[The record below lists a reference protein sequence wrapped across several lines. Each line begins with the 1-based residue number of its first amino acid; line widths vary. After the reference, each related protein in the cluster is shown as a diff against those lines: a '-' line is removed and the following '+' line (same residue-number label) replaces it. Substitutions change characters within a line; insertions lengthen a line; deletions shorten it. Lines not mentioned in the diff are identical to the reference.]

1 MQIIKVVI
9 PHAGLFPL
17 EYSSHQKHI
26 IGELVVVPFRS
37 KQVTGIVWEVNCKQS
52 MGNLKHVLEGEDA
65 AILLDASTIEMMRK
79 AANYYMVEL
88 GTIAKLVLPVDV
100 NQNLKNKIEHKID
113 ISQLL
118 LPKLSSEQE
127 IALKKIEESDKPI
140 LIKGVTGSGKTEVY
154 FYSVLSALKRNK
166 QVLIMLP
173 EIALSKQIINR
184 FEQRFGFKPAVWNSA
199 ISASKKKS
207 ILRGIIDN
215 SVKVVIGARSAL
227 FLPYRALDVIVVDE
241 EHDSSYKQFEGVL
254 YNARDMAV
262 LKGQLCG
269 CKVILSSATPSIESY
284 YNSLIG
290 KYQLVDLSSRFNA
303 STLPEVKI
311 VDMRNEKLAR
321 NHWLSEIVV
330 NEISDNVS
338 RGLQT
343 LIFLNRKGYAPL
355 VLCRSCGHKIGC
367 KYCSASMVLHKEK
380 SRLQCHHCGHIMPNP
395 KMCPS
400 CNDHNNLVLCG
411 PGIERIEEEVR
422 AIFPKAR
429 TASISKDQFKSDDQ
443 SDADM
448 LEQMEKGEIDILIG
462 TQVITKGYH
471 FSKLSLVIV
480 VDADIGF
487 IGGDLRATERTFQ
500 LLNQVS
506 GRAGRE
512 GTRGK
517 VVIQTLIPEHK
528 VIDSFVKNDEKK
540 FFSEELES
548 RKKTSMPPYSKAAVI
563 TVTGKNAAKTKD
575 ISKQILMVAPKSS
588 ARILGPTEAMMYKL
602 SGKYRYKILVISE
615 KNFNLQKFLKLW
627 LEQINIPTYFK
638 LKIDI
643 DPQNL
648 W

>member
-17 EYSSHQKHI
+17 EYSSHQKHV
-26 IGELVVVPFRS
+26 IGELVVVPFRNS
-37 KQVTGIVWEVNCKQS
+37 QITGIVWEINCNQS
-52 MGNLKHVLEGEDA
+52 ISNLKQVIENGTNNVLDTS
-65 AILLDASTIEMMRK
+65 ILEMMRR
-79 AANYYMVEL
+79 AANYYMMEL
-88 GTIAKLVLPVDV
+88 GTIAKLVLPVDI
-100 NQNLKNKIEHKID
+100 NQNLKNKPEHKID
-113 ISQLL
+113 IDKLL
-118 LPKLSSEQE
+118 LPTLSSEQE
-127 IALKKIEESDKPI
+127 IALTKIAASDKPS
-140 LIKGVTGSGKTEVY
+140 LIKGVTGSGKTEIY
-154 FYSVLSALKRNK
+154 FYSVLSALRNEK
-166 QVLIMLP
+166 QALIMLP

-184 FEQRFGFKPAVWNSA
+184 FEQRFGFRPAVWNST

-207 ILRGIIDN
+207 ILRGLIDG

-227 FLPYRALDVIVVDE
+227 FLPYHALGVVVVDE

-262 LKGQLCG
+262 LKGQLCK
-269 CKVILSSATPSIESY
+269 CRVILSSATPSIESY
-284 YNSLIG
+284 YNAMIG
-290 KYQLVDLSSRFNA
+290 KYQLIDLPSRFNS

-311 VDMRNEKLAR
+311 VDMRNEKLAI
-321 NHWLSEIVV
+321 NHWLSKSVIDEVS
-330 NEISDNVS
+330 NNISN
-338 RGLQT
+338 RLQT

-367 KYCSASMVLHKEK
+367 KYCTASMVLHKEK

-395 KMCPS
+395 KACPS
-400 CNDHNNLVLCG
+400 CNDQNSLVLCG
-411 PGIERIEEEVR
+411 PGIERIEEEIK

-429 TASISKDQFKSDDQ
+429 TVSVSKDQFSADDKSD
-443 SDADM
+443 SGM

-471 FSKLSLVIV
+471 FPKLSLVII

-512 GTRGK
+512 DTKGK
-517 VVIQTLIPEHK
+517 VIIQTLIPEHK
-528 VIDSFVKNDEKK
+528 VIDSFVRNDEKK
-540 FFSEELES
+540 FISEELES
-548 RKKTSMPPYSKAAVI
+548 RRKANMPPYSKAAVI
-563 TVTGKNAAKTKD
+563 TITGKNAAKTKD
-575 ISKQILMVAPKSS
+575 ISNQILISAPKSS

-627 LEQINIPTYFK
+627 LEQINIPSYFK
-638 LKIDI
+638 LKVDI

>member
-1 MQIIKVVI
+1 
-9 PHAGLFPL
+9 
-17 EYSSHQKHI
+17 
-26 IGELVVVPFRS
+26 
-37 KQVTGIVWEVNCKQS
+37 
-52 MGNLKHVLEGEDA
+52 
-65 AILLDASTIEMMRK
+65 
-79 AANYYMVEL
+79 
-88 GTIAKLVLPVDV
+88 
-100 NQNLKNKIEHKID
+100 
-113 ISQLL
+113 
-118 LPKLSSEQE
+118 
-127 IALKKIEESDKPI
+127 
-140 LIKGVTGSGKTEVY
+140 
-154 FYSVLSALKRNK
+154 
-166 QVLIMLP
+166 
-173 EIALSKQIINR
+173 
-184 FEQRFGFKPAVWNSA
+184 VWNSA

-227 FLPYRALDVIVVDE
+227 FLPYSTLDVIVVDE

-284 YNSLIG
+284 YNSMIG

-303 STLPEVKI
+303 STLPAVKI

-321 NHWLSEIVV
+321 NHWLSEVVV
-330 NEISDNVS
+330 NEMNNNLSH
-338 RGLQT
+338 GLQT
-343 LIFLNRKGYAPL
+343 LVFLNRKGYAPL

-400 CNDHNNLVLCG
+400 CNDHNSLVLCG
-411 PGIERIEEEVR
+411 PGIERIEEEVK

-517 VVIQTLIPEHK
+517 VIIQTLIPEHK

-627 LEQINIPTYFK
+627 LEQINIPNYFK

>member
-17 EYSSHQKHI
+17 EYASHKKHV

-37 KQVTGIVWEVNCKQS
+37 KQITGIVWETNCKQS
-52 MGNLKHVLEGEDA
+52 VDNLKQVVETDSTT
-65 AILLDASTIEMMRK
+65 LLDTSTIEMMRK
-79 AANYYMVEL
+79 AASYYMVEL
-88 GTIAKLVLPVDV
+88 GTVAKLVLPVDI
-100 NQNLKNKIEHKID
+100 NQNLKNKLEHKID
-113 ISQLL
+113 INQLL

-127 IALKKIEESDKPI
+127 MALSAIEASDKPS

-154 FYSVLSALKRNK
+154 FYLVLSALKRGR
-166 QVLIMLP
+166 QALIMLP
-173 EIALSKQIINR
+173 EIALSRQIINR
-184 FEQRFGFKPAVWNSA
+184 FEQRFGFKPAVWNST
-199 ISASKKKS
+199 IGVSKKKS
-207 ILRGIIDN
+207 ILRGVIDG
-215 SVKVVIGARSAL
+215 SVRVVIGARSAL
-227 FLPYRALDVIVVDE
+227 FLPYSALDIIVVDE

-262 LKGQLCG
+262 LKGQLCK
-269 CKVILSSATPSIESY
+269 CQVILSSATPSIESY
-284 YNSLIG
+284 YNTMIG
-290 KYQLVDLSSRFNA
+290 KYQLIDLPSRFNS

-321 NHWLSEIVV
+321 NHWLSRAVV
-330 NEISDNVS
+330 NEVS
-338 RGLQT
+338 NNLSKNLQT

-400 CNDHNNLVLCG
+400 CKDQNSLVLCG
-411 PGIERIEEEVR
+411 PGIERIEEEVK

-429 TASISKDQFKSDDQ
+429 TASISKDQFKTDDKSD
-443 SDADM
+443 SSM

-487 IGGDLRATERTFQ
+487 VGGDLRTTERTFQ

-512 GTRGK
+512 GTKGK
-517 VVIQTLIPEHK
+517 VIIQTFIPEHK

-548 RKKTSMPPYSKAAVI
+548 RKKASMPPYSKAAVI

-575 ISKQILMVAPKSS
+575 ISKQILIAAPKSS

-638 LKIDI
+638 LKVDI